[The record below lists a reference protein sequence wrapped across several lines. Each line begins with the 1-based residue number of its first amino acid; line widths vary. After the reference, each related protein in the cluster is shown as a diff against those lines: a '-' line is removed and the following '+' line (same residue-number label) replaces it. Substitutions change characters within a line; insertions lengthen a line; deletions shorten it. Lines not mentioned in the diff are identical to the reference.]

1 MPFTLTGADL
11 RALRTG
17 LGVTQVDIARAL
29 GYTKSAICNWER
41 RANHSIP
48 RTQYQPVLDYL
59 TRRREALE
67 RQAGQHA
74 QLRTEIQTGQ
84 QIGQTGR

>member
-11 RALRTG
+11 RTLRER

-29 GYTKSAICNWER
+29 GYTKNAIYQWER
-41 RANHSIP
+41 RTNRSIP

-74 QLRTEIQTGQ
+74 QLQMALQTDQTE
-84 QIGQTGR
+84 R